1 MKNNMK
7 LFKRFLSS
15 ALSLSVILSSLA
27 FTGVT
32 TLAVT
37 DPNAVGFETEA
48 EQNYYNSDVGKNAS
62 AAIKTL
68 EDGNKVFEFTKLY
81 RDWSTNKYHS
91 LLRIADKASDGSVS
105 TKQVT
110 AGSTYTISF
119 KYKNNVEVQGYGLY
133 TKILFVHSGNNM
145 GNLLSGSEGCIG
157 NFRNSGLV
165 AEIAA
170 IPGLGQC
177 VPVNGDWVEYTS
189 TFTVPDGVGTCTE
202 LALAFSVE
210 ADTENASLYVDDIIV
225 KKYIEPSGEVNITF
239 DNDEYYDESGKD
251 CTAGA
256 ILDTGDA
263 QQGKAFKF
271 TTLPLDWSGSA
282 SALRIYQKNTDNT
295 CTPFKV
301 TAGKKY
307 IITYKYKKISGY
319 SQWGPY
325 PKIAYV
331 DSGTEI
337 SSFITNGPNN
347 WSGGITGID
356 GMSTGAAGDW
366 VEYKS
371 VFTVPEGT
379 QNREIA
385 LLLGEGALTTNA
397 EIWVDDIKVEEYGPH
412 SGGYQADKRVIDF
425 NNYTVSKQNSWG
437 PDYQATLYFSTITE
451 SDNTYLHYEVND
463 GSASNWRPCHAMK
476 PSADGSDAN
485 LEKNSVYIMTLKVR
499 TDNVPGS
506 GMTPFIAYYNG
517 FFTQYENVETFSNDI
532 VYDTKGEWVDLTL
545 KFNTPEE
552 YTNGNGFAFGFY
564 PGGGIN
570 YSYDIDDIVIEKV
583 TDTELYID
591 TNGDNEFEL
600 YTTLTGGPGS
610 DLVLPETD
618 IKEVYNADGT
628 GYTETYS
635 FNGWYSDEGLSKDAI
650 LKYGNFNTKIYST
663 AVVTMSDTEN
673 QVGFAGFDEYS
684 NTVDGMSISKSDAEI
699 SYEDAY
705 SGSAS
710 LKLNLKANTQSAAE
724 LKNDCYIDA
733 KLGQTYTVSFMYKA
747 QHDVKAGVSAAESGN
762 VIGSNY
768 ICNYTDL
775 KASDSW
781 EKASITVNAEGVG
794 EFKNGCSLALVVLS
808 DSDNTVYIDAVT
820 INSATE
826 SVVAIKA
833 ENGIRFLM
841 TYNCGGDNKLVLDGA
856 EYAIAERGILIAGAD
871 NENALTIEGTNEN
884 GIVKLTADSLDD
896 FYSRNSV
903 TKATVFSAVVNGL
916 PENDD
921 YSFTA
926 RGYIKLADGSVY
938 YTDYITASAKTAKEP
953 FNVVLPADAV
963 EKGDDNGVSYES
975 TKHTTGGKY
984 YLFLPEGTVLSS
996 AKTYKVEAYL
1006 TVGSTQIADF
1016 NGTGEYTL
1024 NQDSYC
1030 LLTVYGGEL
1039 NKDLE
1044 IAVPYELANNVM
1056 QGWEKDIPFI
1066 KITNSLENAD
1076 SSAVNYIFIADT
1088 HAGAYPKAGT
1098 TLDTLYE
1105 PENTTYWRSVGI
1117 KEKIQSI
1124 VDYAN
1129 SNDKI
1134 DFVIVGGDIVNGYE
1148 TVYSP
1153 GYQTALAN
1161 TTTTG
1166 VTNVHNYVTYQIK
1179 TVLEPLKNC
1188 KKPVFVI
1195 PGNHDDNKPQAI
1207 VYNNI
1212 NKLGIAVDESIKNLG
1227 FNIKDIVTDI
1237 DWKHDI
1243 FDNFVTKG
1251 AVQDASYTANDIVDA
1266 SYTGDK
1272 QEKLSKYY
1280 YYDLEN
1286 KNTRVFC
1293 LDVMD
1298 TRHKL
1303 DADGNVAAFDSS
1315 NHVSYSPQQLKWLA
1329 ENLEQAKGDIVIL
1342 SHMAADSKNDGA
1354 RNCEYL
1360 LEILAAY
1367 QNRSTCNITIGDTVI
1382 AADFTSAAGKILSYS
1397 AGHIH
1402 EDRTSFSEE
1411 ANIWQIFSGMGSGCG
1426 NVVSATEN
1434 VIYKYFVDF
1443 NHWFTGKDEKLIS
1456 PAKK

>member
-1 MKNNMK
+1 
-7 LFKRFLSS
+7 
-15 ALSLSVILSSLA
+15 
-27 FTGVT
+27 
-32 TLAVT
+32 
-37 DPNAVGFETEA
+37 
-48 EQNYYNSDVGKNAS
+48 
-62 AAIKTL
+62 
-68 EDGNKVFEFTKLY
+68 
-81 RDWSTNKYHS
+81 
-91 LLRIADKASDGSVS
+91 
-105 TKQVT
+105 
-110 AGSTYTISF
+110 
-119 KYKNNVEVQGYGLY
+119 
-133 TKILFVHSGNNM
+133 
-145 GNLLSGSEGCIG
+145 
-157 NFRNSGLV
+157 
-165 AEIAA
+165 
-170 IPGLGQC
+170 
-177 VPVNGDWVEYTS
+177 
-189 TFTVPDGVGTCTE
+189 
-202 LALAFSVE
+202 
-210 ADTENASLYVDDIIV
+210 
-225 KKYIEPSGEVNITF
+225 
-239 DNDEYYDESGKD
+239 
-251 CTAGA
+251 
-256 ILDTGDA
+256 
-263 QQGKAFKF
+263 
-271 TTLPLDWSGSA
+271 
-282 SALRIYQKNTDNT
+282 
-295 CTPFKV
+295 
-301 TAGKKY
+301 
-307 IITYKYKKISGY
+307 
-319 SQWGPY
+319 
-325 PKIAYV
+325 
-331 DSGTEI
+331 
-337 SSFITNGPNN
+337 
-347 WSGGITGID
+347 
-356 GMSTGAAGDW
+356 
-366 VEYKS
+366 
-371 VFTVPEGT
+371 
-379 QNREIA
+379 
-385 LLLGEGALTTNA
+385 
-397 EIWVDDIKVEEYGPH
+397 
-412 SGGYQADKRVIDF
+412 
-425 NNYTVSKQNSWG
+425 
-437 PDYQATLYFSTITE
+437 
-451 SDNTYLHYEVND
+451 
-463 GSASNWRPCHAMK
+463 MK
-476 PSADGSDAN
+476 PSVDGLDAN

-499 TDNVPGS
+499 TNNVPDS

-517 FFTQYENVETFSNDI
+517 FFTAYKNVETFSNDI
-532 VYDTKGEWVDLTL
+532 VYDTNGEWVDLTL

-564 PGGGIN
+564 SGYGIN

-781 EKASITVNAEGVG
+781 EKASITVNAEGIG

-826 SVVAIKA
+826 SVVAVKA

-984 YLFLPEGTVLSS
+984 YLFLPAGTALSS

-1088 HAGAYPKAGT
+1088 HAGAYPADGGT
-1098 TLDTLYE
+1098 LETLYE
-1105 PENTTYWRSVGI
+1105 SENDTYWRSVSIKGI
-1117 KEKIQSI
+1117 IQSI

-1129 SNDKI
+1129 SNNKI
-1134 DFVIVGGDIVNGYE
+1134 DFVAVGGDIVNGYE

-1280 YYDLEN
+1280 YYDLKN

-1298 TRHKL
+1298 TRHLL
-1303 DADGNVAAFDSS
+1303 DADGNVKAFDSS
-1315 NHVSYSPQQLKWLA
+1315 NHVSYSPRQLKWLA
-1329 ENLEQAKGDIVIL
+1329 ENLEKAEGDIIIL
-1342 SHMAADSKNDGA
+1342 SHMAADSKNEGA
-1354 RNCEYL
+1354 RNGEYL
-1360 LEILAAY
+1360 LEILKAY
-1367 QNRSTCNITIGDTVI
+1367 QNRSACSLTIGDTVI
-1382 AADFTSAAGKILSYS
+1382 KVDFTSAAGSILSYS

-1402 EDRTSFSEE
+1402 EDRSSFSEE
-1411 ANIWQIFSGMGSGCG
+1411 ANIWQIFPNMGSGCCHIL
-1426 NVVSATEN
+1426 SATEN
-1434 VIYKYFVDF
+1434 VIYKYFVNF
-1443 NHWFTGKDEKLIS
+1443 NNWFPGKDEKLIT